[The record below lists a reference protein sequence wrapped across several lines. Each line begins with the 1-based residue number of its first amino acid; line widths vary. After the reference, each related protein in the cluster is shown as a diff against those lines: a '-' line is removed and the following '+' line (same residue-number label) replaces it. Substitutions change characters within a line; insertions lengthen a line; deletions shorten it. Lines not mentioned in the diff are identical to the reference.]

1 MEVLLIATSATWLA
15 RIIIDKAI
23 NYYADKNPKVKK
35 EWTEKLNKKEVPG
48 CFIIYLVYY
57 FLSYALL
64 AITILVL
71 IASVIL
77 FVIDCYRLL

>member
-35 EWTEKLNKKEVPG
+35 EWTEKRNKKEVPG

>member
-35 EWTEKLNKKEVPG
+35 RMDRKTK
-48 CFIIYLVYY
+48 
-57 FLSYALL
+57 
-64 AITILVL
+64 
-71 IASVIL
+71 
-77 FVIDCYRLL
+77 